1 MRGFEESIK
10 KEGRRSCQEYKRWRG
25 DSGEG
30 EEKGRSRGVGGGGSK
45 RGRKRMRGRMM
56 AS

>member
-10 KEGRRSCQEYKRWRG
+10 KEGKRSCQEYKRWRG